1 MRDVHSDEVRAPA
14 LRLEG
19 FEGEWSEV
27 PLGSLVERV
36 TRRNKGLQST
46 LPLTISAQH
55 GLVDQVSYFNNHVVG
70 QNWEDYFLVKNGE
83 FAYNKSASAGYPAG
97 TVKRLDRYES
107 GILSVLYVV
116 FGIEDPNTLDSDYL
130 ATYFETE
137 LWPREVLLRAAEG
150 ARNHG
155 LLNISAGEFLDI
167 PIAVPP
173 SRAEQV
179 AIGAFFKN
187 LDGQIRSTLEFH
199 SSLTSLKKTML
210 VKMFP
215 QGTASTPEVRFEG
228 FEGDWECEYLG
239 TRAEVKSAARVHRH
253 EWTTSGVPF
262 FRASDVSAIA
272 NGISN
277 PPAFISHELYENLV
291 TRSGR
296 LRKGDVLVV
305 GGGSIGTPYVV
316 PDDKPLYS
324 KDADLL
330 WVQSDRERLSPE
342 YLATFFRS
350 PSFQQYLRSISHAGT
365 ISHYTIVQAKNT
377 PIPLPSL
384 SEQQA
389 IGAYFRSLDALID
402 AEQKKLDTLRS
413 LKSALLTQMFV

>member
-1 MRDVHSDEVRAPA
+1 VVRDVHSDEVRAPA

-19 FEGEWSEV
+19 FEGEWSETT
-27 PLGSLVERV
+27 LG
-36 TRRNKGLQST
+36 
-46 LPLTISAQH
+46 
-55 GLVDQVSYFNNHVVG
+55 QVSYRSAEKNSDLTYGETFTNSAQNGVVS
-70 QNWEDYFLVKNGE
+70 QLDYFDNQVSNAANVGGYYVVKPGD
-83 FAYNKSASAGYPAG
+83 FVYNP
-97 TVKRLDRYES
+97 R
-107 GILSVLYVV
+107 LSVTAPVGPLNRNDLGRTGIVSPLYTV
-116 FGIEDPNTLDSDYL
+116 FTLTGLDSDFTKWLFKGQTWHRYMQTAGDSGVRGDRL
-130 ATYFETE
+130 S
-137 LWPREVLLRAAEG
+137 
-150 ARNHG
+150 
-155 LLNISAGEFLDI
+155 ISNADFFDMPLK
-167 PIAVPP
+167 AP
-173 SRAEQV
+173 SRGEQRL
-179 AIGAFFKN
+179 IGDYLN
-187 LDGQIRSTLEFH
+187 RVETLVDSTALRLT
-199 SSLTSLKKTML
+199 SLTSLKKTML

-239 TRAEVKSAARVHRH
+239 NRAEVKSAARVHRH

-384 SEQQA
+384 PEQQA
-389 IGAYFRSLDALID
+389 IGSYFRSLDALIE
-402 AEQKKLDTLRS
+402 AEQKKLTTLRN

>member
-1 MRDVHSDEVRAPA
+1 
-14 LRLEG
+14 
-19 FEGEWSEV
+19 
-27 PLGSLVERV
+27 
-36 TRRNKGLQST
+36 
-46 LPLTISAQH
+46 
-55 GLVDQVSYFNNHVVG
+55 
-70 QNWEDYFLVKNGE
+70 
-83 FAYNKSASAGYPAG
+83 
-97 TVKRLDRYES
+97 
-107 GILSVLYVV
+107 
-116 FGIEDPNTLDSDYL
+116 
-130 ATYFETE
+130 
-137 LWPREVLLRAAEG
+137 
-150 ARNHG
+150 
-155 LLNISAGEFLDI
+155 
-167 PIAVPP
+167 
-173 SRAEQV
+173 
-179 AIGAFFKN
+179 
-187 LDGQIRSTLEFH
+187 
-199 SSLTSLKKTML
+199 ML

-215 QGTASTPEVRFEG
+215 QGTASTPEVRFDG
-228 FEGDWECEYLG
+228 FEGNWECEFLG

-253 EWTTSGVPF
+253 EWTTSGIPF

-272 NGISN
+272 NGVSN

-350 PSFQQYLRSISHAGT
+350 PTFQQYLRSISHAGT

-384 SEQQA
+384 PEQQA
-389 IGAYFRSLDALID
+389 IGTYFRSLDALIE
-402 AEQKKLDTLRS
+402 AEQKKLTTLRN
-413 LKSALLTQMFV
+413 LKSTLLTQMFV

>member
-1 MRDVHSDEVRAPA
+1 MQTAGDSGVRGDRLSISNADFFDMPLKTPSREEQRLIGDYLNRVETLVDSTA
-14 LRLEG
+14 LRL
-19 FEGEWSEV
+19 
-27 PLGSLVERV
+27 
-36 TRRNKGLQST
+36 
-46 LPLTISAQH
+46 
-55 GLVDQVSYFNNHVVG
+55 
-70 QNWEDYFLVKNGE
+70 
-83 FAYNKSASAGYPAG
+83 
-97 TVKRLDRYES
+97 
-107 GILSVLYVV
+107 
-116 FGIEDPNTLDSDYL
+116 
-130 ATYFETE
+130 
-137 LWPREVLLRAAEG
+137 
-150 ARNHG
+150 
-155 LLNISAGEFLDI
+155 
-167 PIAVPP
+167 
-173 SRAEQV
+173 
-179 AIGAFFKN
+179 
-187 LDGQIRSTLEFH
+187 
-199 SSLTSLKKTML
+199 TSLASLKNTML

-215 QGTASTPEVRFEG
+215 QGTASTPEVRFDG
-228 FEGDWECEYLG
+228 FEGDWECEFLG

-272 NGISN
+272 NGVSN
-277 PPAFISHELYENLV
+277 PPAFISHALYENLV
-291 TRSGR
+291 KRSGR

-350 PSFQQYLRSISHAGT
+350 PSFQQYLRTISHAGT

-384 SEQQA
+384 PEQQA
-389 IGAYFRSLDALID
+389 IGTYFRSLDALIE
-402 AEQKKLDTLRS
+402 AEQKKLDTLRN

>member
-14 LRLEG
+14 LRMEG
-19 FEGEWSEV
+19 FEGEWSETT
-27 PLGSLVERV
+27 LGNLAESFSYGLNAPAGPYDGKTKYLRITDIDEDSRRYNQQSVVSPVAPDDEVEKYLLEHDDLLLARAASV
-36 TRRNKGLQST
+36 GRSF
-46 LPLTISAQH
+46 H
-55 GLVDQVSYFNNHVVG
+55 VSG
-70 QNWEDYFLVKNGE
+70 DYGRTV
-83 FAYNKSASAGYPAG
+83 YAGYLIR
-97 TVKRLDRYES
+97 VRLLETASPLFVFYYTLTGRYW
-107 GILSVLYVV
+107 
-116 FGIEDPNTLDSDYL
+116 DY
-130 ATYFETE
+130 
-137 LWPREVLLRAAEG
+137 
-150 ARNHG
+150 
-155 LLNISAGEFLDI
+155 
-167 PIAVPP
+167 
-173 SRAEQV
+173 
-179 AIGAFFKN
+179 
-187 LDGQIRSTLEFH
+187 IRSTSQR
-199 SSLTSLKKTML
+199 SSQAGVNAREYADLPVFLPGSSEQLSVAGVFEAADSVMEGVRQQVELLTSLKKTML

-228 FEGDWECEYLG
+228 FEGEWKCENLG

-272 NGISN
+272 NGVSN

-342 YLATFFRS
+342 YLAIFFRS
-350 PSFQQYLRSISHAGT
+350 PSFQQHLRSISHAGT

-384 SEQQA
+384 PEQQA

-402 AEQKKLDTLRS
+402 AEQKKLDTLRN

>member
-19 FEGEWSEV
+19 FKGEWETKL
-27 PLGSLVERV
+27 LGNLISLGNGRDYRHLSPGAVSLYGTGGLMGKVDDALSWDKDAVGIGRKGTIDQPYRLRAPFWTVDTLFYAIPSSGTHIGFLLGLLLRIDWRV
-36 TRRNKGLQST
+36 YNQSSGLPS
-46 LPLTISAQH
+46 LTS
-55 GLVDQVSYFNNHVVG
+55 VVI
-70 QNWEDYFLVKNGE
+70 N
-83 FAYNKSASAGYPAG
+83 
-97 TVKRLDRYES
+97 
-107 GILSVLYVV
+107 
-116 FGIEDPNTLDSDYL
+116 GIEVAAPKPD
-130 ATYFETE
+130 EQQHIG
-137 LWPREVLLRAAEG
+137 VLLSDVDALIEFSARRA
-150 ARNHG
+150 H
-155 LLNISAGEFLDI
+155 L
-167 PIAVPP
+167 
-173 SRAEQV
+173 
-179 AIGAFFKN
+179 
-187 LDGQIRSTLEFH
+187 
-199 SSLTSLKKTML
+199 LTSLKKTML

-342 YLATFFRS
+342 YLAIFFRS

-384 SEQQA
+384 PEQQA
-389 IGAYFRSLDALID
+389 IGAYFRSLDALIE
-402 AEQKKLDTLRS
+402 AEQKKLDTLRN
-413 LKSALLTQMFV
+413 LKSALLTRMFV

>member
-173 SRAEQV
+173 SRDEQV

-187 LDGQIRSTLEFH
+187 LDGQIRTTLEFH

-215 QGTASTPEVRFEG
+215 QGTASTPEVRFDG
-228 FEGDWECEYLG
+228 FEGDWERSELGQVVESFRYGVNAAAVPYDGATKYLRISDIDPGAGEFGTGEVTSPGVDRRTADDFLLEDGDLVFARTGATVGRSYLYREGVGRTVWAGFLIRAKLVAGSDPDFISASVLTPGYWEYVRMTSQRSGQPGLNS
-239 TRAEVKSAARVHRH
+239 TEFARLPLWLPSRAEQK
-253 EWTTSGVPF
+253 
-262 FRASDVSAIA
+262 
-272 NGISN
+272 
-277 PPAFISHELYENLV
+277 
-291 TRSGR
+291 
-296 LRKGDVLVV
+296 
-305 GGGSIGTPYVV
+305 
-316 PDDKPLYS
+316 
-324 KDADLL
+324 
-330 WVQSDRERLSPE
+330 
-342 YLATFFRS
+342 
-350 PSFQQYLRSISHAGT
+350 
-365 ISHYTIVQAKNT
+365 
-377 PIPLPSL
+377 
-384 SEQQA
+384 A
-389 IGAYFRSLDALID
+389 IGAYFRSLDALIE
-402 AEQKKLDTLRS
+402 AEQKKLDTLRN